1 MKERIKDLT
10 VAIIGVII
18 IFMIVIMPL
27 YLIGGL

>member
-18 IFMIVIMPL
+18 IFMIMFMPL
-27 YLIGGL
+27 YLGGF